1 MLLYYGK
8 IIIVH
13 KGQFLEDVKN
23 SILLVLSDT
32 HGNMAALTAVLRWA
46 MENRMADHLAFLGDG
61 ARDIRQAVARTGF
74 SAPCT
79 AVRGNGDFE
88 NLPPSDVLEFAGHRF
103 FLTHGHLYR
112 VHNGYDTLISSAA
125 AMEAEAALFGHTHV
139 PLKKEAGTMLLLNP
153 GSLGRPRSSA
163 GPAFAVVECP
173 PGNGLVVRFWGL
185 RDTPRGVIVVEVD
198 M

>member
-1 MLLYYGK
+1 
-8 IIIVH
+8 
-13 KGQFLEDVKN
+13 LEDVKN
-23 SILLVLSDT
+23 PVLLVLSDT
-32 HGNMAALTAVLRWA
+32 HGDMAALTAVLAWA

-61 ARDIRQAVARTGF
+61 ARDLRQAAARTGF

-112 VHNGYDTLISSAA
+112 VHNGYDILISSAA
-125 AMEAEAALFGHTHV
+125 ATGADAALFGHPHV
-139 PLKKEAGTMLLLNP
+139 PLTKETRSLLLLNP

-163 GPAFAVVECP
+163 GPTFATVECP
-173 PGNGLVVRFWGL
+173 PGNGFVVRFWGL
-185 RDTPRGVIVVEVD
+185 RDARRGITVTEVAV
-198 M
+198 